1 MEKLSRRKVLVN
13 LAAAGAGAAIAGA
26 AKAQGTEDPNLSA
39 QKERLR
45 NVLDHGR
52 VFPGKES
59 DNCSSP
65 IRTKMVECNKDGHDR
80 Q

>member
-1 MEKLSRRKVLVN
+1 VLVG
-13 LAAAGAGAAIAGA
+13 LAAAGAVVGAAN
-26 AKAQGTEDPNLSA
+26 AQGAGDPNLSA

-45 NVLDHGR
+45 NVLDHGW
-52 VFPGKES
+52 VFPRKES
-59 DNCSSP
+59 DNCSSA